1 MCHTLKR
8 YKRWKNVET
17 QNKRDEIVRT
27 MIRIMDVLNNDQLDL
42 SEDIMALTWVLRDI
56 FREML
61 SEAKDDKERSV
72 IEKSRNLVVQVI
84 LGQI

>member
-1 MCHTLKR
+1 M
-8 YKRWKNVET
+8 ET

-27 MIRIMDVLNNDQLDL
+27 MIRIMDVLNDDQLDL

-56 FREML
+56 FNEMMRQ
-61 SEAKDDKERSV
+61 AKDDREKSV
-72 IEKSRNLVVQVI
+72 IERSRQLVAQVI

>member
-1 MCHTLKR
+1 M
-8 YKRWKNVET
+8 ET